1 MEVCLEVNEENTKY
15 MCMAYEQ
22 NAEQSH
28 IMYMVKKSLKMW
40 QSPDIW
46 ECYKQIKTV
55 FRRKWRA
62 D

>member
-1 MEVCLEVNEENTKY
+1 

-28 IMYMVKKSLKMW
+28 IMYMANKSLKMW

-46 ECYKQIKTV
+46 ECYKQIKQIN
-55 FRRKWRA
+55 FIEY
-62 D
+62 